1 MRIPKNLKH
10 LWNRKGDALLLIT
23 GKQDAVIY
31 KASKGTLE
39 KLDTFKMPFFSERE
53 LIKDF
58 MSELLVHLKNI
69 KAEKFTNI
77 YLFVPSYVKDQV
89 MKAIPTELRK
99 HIKAVVEGN
108 YFHLAPAEL
117 MLRLA

>member
-1 MRIPKNLKH
+1 MRIPKNLKR
-10 LWNRKGDALLLIT
+10 LWSKKGDALLLVT

-39 KLDTFKMPFFSERE
+39 KLDTFKMPFSEERE

-58 MSELLVHLKNI
+58 MSELVVHLKNI
-69 KAEKFTNI
+69 KAESFPSI
-77 YLFVPSYVKDQV
+77 YLFVPSYVKDQI
-89 MKAIPTELRK
+89 MRAIPTELRK
-99 HIKAVVEGN
+99 HIKAVVQGD

-117 MLRLA
+117 MLKLA